1 MSHVTVNANTVI
13 EVCQA
18 RIEQMNMYKVWNLAN
33 AVRYEANRKRWFGKP
48 WGYQKAF
55 DVIMDD
61 RDMMMD
67 IRAGNC
73 YLNQVIDECECL
85 ITLAELGDP
94 VVITD
99 EHAYLFAKPNESK

>member
-48 WGYQKAF
+48 WGTKRRL
-55 DVIMDD
+55 M
-61 RDMMMD
+61 
-67 IRAGNC
+67 
-73 YLNQVIDECECL
+73 
-85 ITLAELGDP
+85 
-94 VVITD
+94 
-99 EHAYLFAKPNESK
+99 